1 MGVGDAYDIGW
12 KLAAVL
18 KGYGGRFLLDS
29 YEHERRPV
37 ALRNV
42 DRSGDHQKVHWEYCN
57 WVKESGSETLLSD
70 TNEARQL
77 KQKIANYVMKVDG
90 ENKDHGIEMGYRHK
104 GSPVILNREGEQEPP
119 WSVRHYIPST
129 WPGSRSPHVFL
140 RDGHTSIFDLFGP
153 GYSIVDFTSTGTSSA
168 RFCTLA
174 KRLGIPIKRVW
185 LSDEE
190 YVRDI
195 WGRDVVLIRPDGHV
209 AWRCDA
215 DRAEVSPEDAEIETI
230 LRVSVG
236 QQAAPDYYKAHS
248 HHKLE
253 KATMRTL
260 KAFAATGGNVEQDA
274 GKIEKMA
281 AFQT

>member
-18 KGYGGRFLLDS
+18 KGYGGKFLLDS

-42 DRSGDHQKVHWEYCN
+42 DRSGDHQKVHWEYCK

-70 TNEARQL
+70 TIEARQL
-77 KQKIANYVMKVDG
+77 KQKIADYVMKVDG

-104 GSPVILNREGEQEPP
+104 GSPVVLNRKGEQEPA

-129 WPGSRSPHVFL
+129 WPGSRAPHVFL

-153 GYSIVDFTSTGTSSA
+153 NYSIVDFTSTGASSA

-174 KRLGIPIKRVW
+174 KRLGIPLKQVW
-185 LSDEE
+185 LVDEE
-190 YVRDI
+190 HVRDI

-209 AWRCDA
+209 AWRCDVDSA
-215 DRAEVSPEDAEIETI
+215 KVPPEDAEIETI

-236 QQAAPDYYKAHS
+236 QQAAPDYDDTHS
-248 HHKLE
+248 RHKLE
-253 KATMRTL
+253 DATMITL
-260 KAFAATGGNVEQDA
+260 KAFAATGGHVEQDA
-274 GKIEKMA
+274 GKIQKMA